1 MIAIYIENG
10 GFGAQ
15 YAVPIG
21 GLIMEKYLKGK
32 IAPRKKAI
40 EERMLNSNLIIPE
53 TPKKEQH
60 LKTAEESKTKKI
72 NLGIM
77 NRQSELLK
85 NIDWLSIFLYTL
97 LVFMGWLNI
106 YAAVYDESHS
116 NILDIDLKYGKQLLW
131 IGAAFVLG
139 IFILLTDSKF
149 FTAFSFVIYG
159 LTVGLL
165 AAVLVFGVESHGARS
180 WFEIGGIRIQPAE
193 FGKFATCLAIANV
206 MSRHG
211 FKIMRF
217 SSLALIG
224 LLLAIPAGLI
234 VLQND
239 TGSALVY
246 SSFILVMYREGLH
259 GSLLLLCFIAIA
271 IFIFT
276 LIYPPIVVLSLIIA
290 GTLIAFLYY
299 RQNKQEFYRIIIFL
313 VSCFLFLLFLQW
325 LFEFNIGN
333 ERLLL
338 YAYLSTGLIGIY
350 FIYKRKM
357 KHILLVLL
365 ASWVCI
371 GATVGVDYAFEKLQP
386 HQKDRINNLL
396 GIETDL
402 TGAGYNVNQSKIAIG
417 SGGLLGK
424 GFLQGTQTKFNFVP
438 EQSTDFIF
446 CTVGEEWGFV
456 GSAILIG
463 LLMAFILR
471 IIYLAERQRSDFSRI
486 YGYGVA
492 SILFFHVA
500 INIGMTIGMAPVIGI
515 PLPFFSYGGS
525 SLWAFT
531 ILIFI
536 FLRLDANRLQV
547 FS

>member
-1 MIAIYIENG
+1 
-10 GFGAQ
+10 
-15 YAVPIG
+15 
-21 GLIMEKYLKGK
+21 
-32 IAPRKKAI
+32 
-40 EERMLNSNLIIPE
+40 
-53 TPKKEQH
+53 
-60 LKTAEESKTKKI
+60 
-72 NLGIM
+72 M

-206 MSRHG
+206 M
-211 FKIMRF
+211 RF

-313 VSCFLFLLFLQW
+313 VSCFLFLLFLKW